1 MRILCTG
8 ATGYVG
14 RAIVQHIIAHTEDI
28 VVCLARN
35 PDRLPKHPRVHAV
48 RGDVLDAGSVFAA
61 AAGCDAAIHLVGI
74 IRETGGATF
83 ARIHTEGTRNVVQ
96 ACAHV
101 RTFVHMSALGAKNG
115 ASTRYFQ
122 TKWDAEQLVLSSTIP
137 YVLFRPSVIFGKDDA
152 FVNQLASLVRLPFTP
167 VIGDGQYRLQPV
179 ALDNVAR
186 LFVQALRGP
195 TGTVWELGGPD
206 ALTYDDMLRTI
217 AAAMRRTVRLV
228 HVPVALMRPIIS
240 LCESVP
246 AFPITTTQLRMLL
259 EENVCSGPCGAFAAY
274 GVSPIRFSEGIRAW
288 LDPKHATR

>member
-14 RAIVQHIIAHTEDI
+14 RAIVQHIVTHTDDD
-28 VVCLARN
+28 VVCLARS
-35 PDRLPKHPRVHAV
+35 PDRLPRHPRVHAV
-48 RGDVLDAGSVFAA
+48 RGDILDADSVAA
-61 AAGCDAAIHLVGI
+61 AATDCDAAIHLVGI
-74 IRETGGATF
+74 IRESSRATF
-83 ARIHTEGTRNVVQ
+83 ERIHIEGTRNVIR

-101 RTFVHMSALGAKNG
+101 QTLVHMSALGARNG

-122 TKWDAEQLVLSSTIP
+122 TKWDAEQLVRASAIP
-137 YVLFRPSVIFGKDDA
+137 YVIFRPSVIFGKDDA

-186 LFVQALRGP
+186 LFVAALRGA
-195 TGTVWELGGPD
+195 TDTAWELGGPD

-228 HVPVALMRPIIS
+228 HMPVSLMRPIIS

-246 AFPITTTQLRMLL
+246 VFPITTTQLSMLL
-259 EENVCSGPCGAFAAY
+259 EENVCSGPCGAFDAY
-274 GVSPIRFSEGIRAW
+274 GETPIRFSEGIRAW
-288 LDPKHATR
+288 LDPHATR